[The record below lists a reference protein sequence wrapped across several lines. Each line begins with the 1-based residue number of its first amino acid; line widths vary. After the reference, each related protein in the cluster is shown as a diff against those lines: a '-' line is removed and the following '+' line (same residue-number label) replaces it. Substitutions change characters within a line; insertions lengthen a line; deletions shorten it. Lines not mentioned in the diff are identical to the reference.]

1 VAKNLLADK
10 KSKCLNVL
18 TSAVMWTIWKTRN
31 DLCFQDVQ
39 YEGVVPVLC
48 KNVGTLEIYTK
59 TRRSHKPGGT
69 VSRAGKDRRKT
80 TKVALESAWTRD

>member
-1 VAKNLLADK
+1 
-10 KSKCLNVL
+10 
-18 TSAVMWTIWKTRN
+18 
-31 DLCFQDVQ
+31 VQ

-80 TKVALESAWTRD
+80 TKVALESDGLEIRLITFLQILKI